1 MTEMNNSGTKEQ
13 VHKDTEIVQLVS
25 FTLGEEEYGID
36 ILKVQEINRMM
47 EITHVPKCAYF
58 VEGVVNLRGK
68 VIPVLDLRKRFGLEP
83 NNTKETRIIVVDI
96 DGRTVG
102 LIVDSVSEVL
112 RLPKETI
119 DPTPPMISTSI
130 DAQAIKGVGKLEDR
144 LIIIID
150 IEKFLSDE
158 EKTMLNNF

>member
-1 MTEMNNSGTKEQ
+1 MNEMNGKEN

-25 FTLGEEEYGID
+25 FTLGEEEYGVD

-68 VIPVLDLRKRFGLEP
+68 VIPVLDLRKRFNLPAE
-83 NNTKETRIIVVDI
+83 NTKETRIIVVDI
-96 DGRTVG
+96 DGCTVG

-119 DPTPPMISTSI
+119 DPAPPMISTSI
-130 DAQAIKGVGKLEDR
+130 DTQCIKGVGKLEDR

-150 IEKFLSDE
+150 IEKFLTEE
-158 EKTMLNNF
+158 EKSVLNNF

>member
-1 MTEMNNSGTKEQ
+1 MTDLNS
-13 VHKDTEIVQLVS
+13 EIVQLVS

-36 ILKVQEINRMM
+36 ILRVQEINRMM

-68 VIPVLDLRKRFGLEP
+68 VIPVLDLRKRFGLKAE
-83 NNTKETRIIVVDI
+83 NTKETRIIVVDI
-96 DGRTVG
+96 NGKMVG

-119 DPTPPMISTSI
+119 DPTPPVISTSV
-130 DAQAIKGVGKLEDR
+130 DAQCIKGVGKLEDR
-144 LIIIID
+144 LIIILD
-150 IEKFLSDE
+150 IEKFLTEE
-158 EKTMLNNF
+158 EKNMLNSL

>member
-1 MTEMNNSGTKEQ
+1 MNETNNKDQTHKEN
-13 VHKDTEIVQLVS
+13 EIIQLVS

-36 ILKVQEINRMM
+36 ILRVQEINRMM

-83 NNTKETRIIVVDI
+83 KNTKETRIIVVDI
-96 DGRTVG
+96 DGRMVG

-119 DPTPPMISTSI
+119 EPTPPMVSTSI
-130 DAQAIKGVGKLEDR
+130 DAQCIKGVGKLEDR

-150 IEKFLSDE
+150 IEKFLSEE
-158 EKTMLNNF
+158 EKNMLSNF